1 MAGAMVL
8 DLFETRRRLNS
19 PGTASKPLAA
29 KKGLASLDWVEPR
42 RVSCCTSSDEVLVLL
57 QLSSTF
63 VDLSGHRLCLLE
75 VTGIDL
81 EAEQPMVLM
90 KLWKLYVFT
99 KVLGMIWD
107 LFITVMG

>member
-42 RVSCCTSSDEVLVLL
+42 LSCTSSDEVVVLL
-57 QLSSTF
+57 QLSSTC
-63 VDLSGHRLCLLE
+63 VDLSEHRLCLLE
-75 VTGIDL
+75 ATGIDL
-81 EAEQPMVLM
+81 EAEQPMVNTRNL
-90 KLWKLYVFT
+90 LVRF
-99 KVLGMIWD
+99 
-107 LFITVMG
+107 